1 MSVLSS
7 RWRDVWPAGSEGDGH
22 QAGTDCSCNPWAFTD
37 GMIVVVHRD
46 WTEQIIHV
54 GTPSAAECYV
64 DAADASVDWLEV
76 EVPE

>member
-1 MSVLSS
+1 MPILSS

-37 GMIVVVHRD
+37 GIIVVVHRD

-54 GTPSAAECYV
+54 GSTDAEYTEAAVKAVIE
-64 DAADASVDWLEV
+64 WLEV
-76 EVPE
+76 E